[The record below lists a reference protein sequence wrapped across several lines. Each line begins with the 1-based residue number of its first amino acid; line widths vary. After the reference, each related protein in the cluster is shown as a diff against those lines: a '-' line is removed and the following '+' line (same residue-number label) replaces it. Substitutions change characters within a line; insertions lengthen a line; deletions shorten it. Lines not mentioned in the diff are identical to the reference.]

1 MTHVFAALAI
11 EATGGFV
18 VAGTVTAW
26 MRARL
31 HRRSAAAAE
40 A

>member
-18 VAGTVTAW
+18 VAGLVTARV
-26 MRARL
+26 RARL
-31 HRRSAAAAE
+31 SRRAVATAE
-40 A
+40 

>member
-18 VAGTVTAW
+18 VAGLATAW
-26 MRARL
+26 VRARL
-31 HRRSAAAAE
+31 GRQAVATAE
-40 A
+40 